1 MAIKHL
7 SDIDLNK
14 NQLKKARIHV
24 ETSSSAAAL
33 GSPAEGQIYYD
44 STDNEL
50 RFYNG
55 SAWVSATNTDINVN
69 IDNLK
74 ARLPQI
80 DASVVIGSGASV
92 HTTTSGNAS
101 VGVDLAVAG
110 DTVLAGNLTVNGT
123 TTTVNTTNL
132 NVTDN
137 IIVLNNG
144 QTIAAPTTLRSGIEV
159 ERGTEANTVLH
170 WNDNIDRWEVTNDG
184 TTYHPLIYDV
194 TKTGDALTITKT
206 NGSADVAIRSAST
219 AQDGIV
225 ELATAAETTAG
236 TSEVLAVTP
245 LGVATVISG
254 RTFASSI
261 GGATSVTV
269 THSLDTRD
277 VIVQLYDIATF
288 DTVVADVVRTNAN
301 AVDVSF
307 TTAPSANAIRVLVTK
322 I

>member
-14 NQLKKARIHV
+14 NQLKKARVQV
-24 ETSSSAAAL
+24 ETSSSAAGL
-33 GSPAEGQIYYD
+33 SSPAEGQIYYD

-55 SAWVSATNTDINVN
+55 TAWVSATNTDINVN

-80 DASVVIGSGASV
+80 NSSVTIGTGTGV
-92 HTTTSGNAS
+92 HTTTSGNLN
-101 VGVDLAVAG
+101 VGVGLNVVG
-110 DTVLAGNLTVNGT
+110 NTVLAGDLTVNGT

-132 NVTDN
+132 DVTDN

-144 QTIAAPTTLRSGIEV
+144 QTGAAPTSLRSGIEV
-159 ERGTEANTVLH
+159 ERGDDANTILH

-184 TTYHPLIYDV
+184 TTYYPLVYYVDSS
-194 TKTGDALTITKT
+194 DAAITVVRT
-206 NGSADVAIRSAST
+206 NGVAELSARDATTTV
-219 AQDGIV
+219 DGV
-225 ELATAAETTAG
+225 TRLATAVEATTG
-236 TSEVLAVTP
+236 TSESIAVTP
-245 LGVATVISG
+245 LGLATAING
-254 RTFASSI
+254 NTFATSI
-261 GGATSVTV
+261 GGATSVSV
-269 THSLDTRD
+269 AHNLNTRD
-277 VIVQLYDIATF
+277 VIVQLYDNSTF

-301 AVDVSF
+301 TVDVSF

>member
-33 GSPAEGQIYYD
+33 ATPSEGQVYYD

-80 DASVVIGSGASV
+80 DSSVVIGSGTGI
-92 HTTTSGNAS
+92 HTTTSGNAN

-110 DTVLAGNLTVNGT
+110 NTVLAGNLTVNGT

-132 NVTDN
+132 DVTDN

-144 QTIAAPTTLRSGIEV
+144 QTGVAPTTLRSGIEV
-159 ERGTEANTVLH
+159 ERGDSANTTLH

-184 TTYHPLIYDV
+184 STYYPLVYYVDSS
-194 TKTGDALTITKT
+194 DPAITVQRT
-206 NGSADVAIRSAST
+206 NGIAEIGARNAST
-219 AQDGIV
+219 TVDGV
-225 ELATAAETTAG
+225 ARLATTVETTTG
-236 TSEVLAVTP
+236 TSETIAVTP
-245 LGVATVISG
+245 LGVATAIAG
-254 RTFASSI
+254 RTFATSI
-261 GGATSVTV
+261 GGATSISVS
-269 THSLDTRD
+269 HNLNTRD
-277 VIVQLYDIATF
+277 VIVQLYDNTTF
-288 DTVVADVVRTNAN
+288 DTVVADVTRTNAN
-301 AVDVSF
+301 TVDVAF